1 MAAWNP
7 NEYAMVEERIA
18 LFYQRFPDGRIVTCL
33 DKGLSIGEQWVFT
46 AEVYKDVGEQDL
58 GTPMATGW
66 ATEVKGS
73 GKQDFSAEVCETS
86 AIGRALANIGFTGN
100 KKRASLEE
108 MRKVPTDY
116 IKAAQ
121 EESDVDRLRLL
132 WQQAK
137 ANNAPDDVLKAV
149 KARAEELSGDA
160 SVSEGD
166 VGGVHGSGDASS

>member
-1 MAAWNP
+1 MAGFDP
-7 NEYAMVEERIA
+7 NQYSMVEERIA
-18 LFYQRFPDGRIVTCL
+18 LFYDRFPDGRIVTCL
-33 DKGLSIGEQWVFT
+33 DKDMSNADQWVFV
-46 AEVYKDVGEQDL
+46 ASVYKDVGEQDL
-58 GTPMATGW
+58 GAPMATGW
-66 ATEVKGS
+66 ATELKGS

-121 EESDVDRLRLL
+121 DEDDVDRLRLL

-137 ANNAPDDVLKAV
+137 ANNAPNDVLKAV
-149 KARAEELSGDA
+149 KARAEELASDA
-160 SVSEGD
+160 GVGEGAA
-166 VGGVHGSGDASS
+166 GGVHGGGDE

>member
-1 MAAWNP
+1 MAGFDP
-7 NEYAMVEERIA
+7 NQYSMVEERIA
-18 LFYQRFPDGRIVTCL
+18 LFYDRFPDGRIVTCL
-33 DKGLSIGEQWVFT
+33 DKDMSNADQWVFV
-46 AEVYKDVGEQDL
+46 ASVYKDVGEQDL
-58 GTPMATGW
+58 GAPMATGW
-66 ATEVKGS
+66 ATEAKGS

-86 AIGRALANIGFTGN
+86 SIGRALANIGFTGN

-121 EESDVDRLRLL
+121 DEDDVDRLRLL

-149 KARAEELSGDA
+149 KARAEELASDA
-160 SVSEGD
+160 GVGEGA
-166 VGGVHGSGDASS
+166 VGGVHGGGDE

>member
-1 MAAWNP
+1 MANWSP

-18 LFYQRFPDGRIVTCL
+18 VFYQRFPDGRIVTCL
-33 DKGLSIGEQWVFT
+33 DKDMSNADQWVFS
-46 AEVYKDVGEQDL
+46 AAVYKDVGEQDL
-58 GTPMATGW
+58 GAPMATGW
-66 ATEVKGS
+66 ATELKGS

-121 EESDVDRLRLL
+121 DEDDVDRLRLL

-149 KARAEELSGDA
+149 KARAEELA
-160 SVSEGD
+160 SNAGVGEGA
-166 VGGVHGSGDASS
+166 VGGVHGGGDE